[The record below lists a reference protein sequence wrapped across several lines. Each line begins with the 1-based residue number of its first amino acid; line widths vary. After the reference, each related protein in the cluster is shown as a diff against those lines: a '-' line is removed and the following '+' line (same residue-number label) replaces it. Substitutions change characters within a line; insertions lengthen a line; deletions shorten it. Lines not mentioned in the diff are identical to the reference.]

1 MEIAIAIFISVWLVA
16 ASVISYFWLKKDYS
30 PFIHN
35 DTETENEDNN
45 LGADL
50 ENTDTVEEKEEQR
63 HE

>member
-1 MEIAIAIFISVWLVA
+1 MEIALAIFICIWLVA

-30 PFIHN
+30 PFINN
-35 DTETENEDNN
+35 DNETVNEDKN